1 MTPLVLKTAASTG
14 VAGMRQKYLG
24 FGTTIII
31 ISNQE
36 MEDVMKKL
44 SIMKIL
50 IY

>member
-1 MTPLVLKTAASTG
+1 MTPLVLKTTASTG
-14 VAGMRQKYLG
+14 DAGIFQKYLG
-24 FGTTIII
+24 FGTTILI

-44 SIMKIL
+44 NITKIL